1 MVEIR
6 GTIINNNSIKTEVNK
21 ELDNPDSVLIVEG
34 TLILH
39 NEDIRNKLTIK
50 VYLDTDED
58 IRLSR
63 KGMIM
68 FYMFY
73 IIIVF
78 KDVCIK
84 KRDVGDVIEKY
95 LSILKPLY

>member
-84 KRDVGDVIEKY
+84 KRDVAYVIEKY

>member
-84 KRDVGDVIEKY
+84 KRDVADVIEKY